1 MIRQILAI
9 TALNL
14 RTIPQRLGSSLVIV
28 IGIAGVVGV
37 LIALL
42 AMAEGFR
49 STLASTGRPDRAM
62 VMRAGSNDELASVLS
77 VETWNTVRELPG
89 IRKDA
94 DGKPIAIAERY
105 ILTDVRKRGESSG
118 ANVVVR
124 GTSSDVLRVRPEARI
139 IAGRMFEDGKR
150 EVIVGRSALDQYAGL
165 EIGSLVEVRDGA
177 WPVVGIFETG
187 GDVHESEIWADISSL
202 HAALRSTFYATVTA
216 QLEDDSPLTLRA
228 FKDRITT
235 DPRFNV
241 GVQREPDYYASRSE
255 GLEKFITILGYTVSV
270 IMGIGAVFGAL
281 NTMYAAVSTRMME
294 IATLRALGF
303 NAVPVVLSVLAE
315 ALLLALLG
323 ALLGAA
329 IAYVVFNGYTV
340 STLNFQTFSQVA
352 FAFRV
357 TPDLLIEGVV
367 WACVIGALGG
377 LFPALK
383 AARMPVAEALRQH

>member
-89 IRKDA
+89 IRKDL

-281 NTMYAAVSTRMME
+281 NTMYAAVSTRMTE

>member
-1 MIRQILAI
+1 MLRQILAL
-9 TALNL
+9 TLLNL
-14 RTIPQRLGSSLVIV
+14 RTIPQRLGSSMVIV
-28 IGIAGVVGV
+28 IGIGGVVGV

-49 STLASTGRPDRAM
+49 ATLASTGRPDRAM
-62 VMRAGSNDELASVLS
+62 LMRAGSNDELASVLS
-77 VETWNTVRELPG
+77 VDTWNTVRELPG
-89 IRKDA
+89 IKKDA
-94 DGKPIAIAERY
+94 GGRPIAIAERY
-105 ILTDVRKRGESSG
+105 ILTDVRKRGEDSG

-124 GTSSDVLRVRPEARI
+124 GTTPDVLRVRPEVRL
-139 IAGRMFEDGKR
+139 IAGRMFEEGKR
-150 EVIVGRSALDQYAGL
+150 EVVVGVAAQSQYQGL
-165 EIGSLVEVRDGA
+165 EIGNLVEVRDGA

-187 GDVHESEIWADISSL
+187 GDVHESEIWADVSSL
-202 HAALRSTFYATVTA
+202 HSALRTTFYATVTA
-216 QLEDDSPLTLRA
+216 QLEDASPATLRD

-235 DPRFNV
+235 DPRLNV

-255 GLEKFITILGYTVSV
+255 GLQKFITILGYTVAT

-281 NTMYAAVSTRMME
+281 NTMYTAVSSRATE

-303 NAVPVVLSVLAE
+303 EGLPVVISVLAE

-323 ALLGAA
+323 SALGAA
-329 IAYVVFNGYTV
+329 IAYFVFNGYTV

-357 TPDLLIEGVV
+357 TPELLVQGIV
-367 WACVIGALGG
+367 WACGIGCIGG

-383 AARMPVAEALRQH
+383 AARMPVAEALREK